1 MVKGF
6 NEFNNGSSNTNES
19 SFDNDNLVIGTE
31 AVNLNDIVENIS
43 VDDEEIEH
51 PLNENKVIE
60 YVQGQQG
67 YDGADGIQGE
77 VGPKGEQGIQGEV
90 GTKGSDGVD
99 GIDGKNGIDGIDGK
113 NGIDG
118 KDGADGIRGEVG
130 PKGEQGE
137 QGEQGVQGEMGLK
150 GSDGVDGKEG
160 LQGVQGL
167 QGEVGPKGSDGVQG
181 VQGIQGEVG
190 PKGEVGL
197 QGVQGLQG
205 TKGDK
210 GEVGPKG
217 EQGQKGEQGE
227 LTDAL
232 VNVTTP
238 LVYDKNKKSLSLD
251 NNWMQQIPLGQVG
264 GAIIGGGGSN
274 TRITLNGEDINRSS
288 SDINFTGTNI
298 NAVRGKKG
306 VIDVS
311 VTDPQSGVTGF
322 SMQSSDDG
330 VIEATKTFDFTQ
342 DTFVL
347 RADGGLNVA
356 LTKEGNTLQYRFT
369 LPKITGNVSAWNTAE
384 SNILASEGDIAD
396 LRDDVL
402 STSSASRNTME
413 VLLDMNGNKTVDTI
427 IDGGNF

>member
-77 VGPKGEQGIQGEV
+77 VGPKGEQGIQGE
-90 GTKGSDGVD
+90 
-99 GIDGKNGIDGIDGK
+99 
-113 NGIDG
+113 
-118 KDGADGIRGEVG
+118 
-130 PKGEQGE
+130 
-137 QGEQGVQGEMGLK
+137 MGLK

-181 VQGIQGEVG
+181 IQGIQGEVG

-356 LTKEGNTLQYRFT
+356 LTKEGNTLEYRFT
-369 LPKITGNVSAWNTAE
+369 LPKITSNVNTWNTSE
-384 SNILASEGDIAD
+384 SNILASEGDIAT

-402 STSSASRNTME
+402 STSSVSRNTME
-413 VLLDMNGNKTVDTI
+413 VLLDMNGNKIVDTI

>member
-77 VGPKGEQGIQGEV
+77 VGPKGEQGIQGE
-90 GTKGSDGVD
+90 
-99 GIDGKNGIDGIDGK
+99 
-113 NGIDG
+113 
-118 KDGADGIRGEVG
+118 
-130 PKGEQGE
+130 
-137 QGEQGVQGEMGLK
+137 MGLK

-181 VQGIQGEVG
+181 IQGIQGEVG

-210 GEVGPKG
+210 GEDGPKG
-217 EQGQKGEQGE
+217 EQGQRGEQGE

-322 SMQSSDDG
+322 SIQSSDDG
-330 VIEATKTFDFTQ
+330 VIKETKTFDFTQ
-342 DTFVL
+342 DTFEL
-347 RADGGLNVA
+347 RADGGLLIG
-356 LTKEGNTLQYRFT
+356 LTEEGNTLQYRFT
-369 LPKITGNVSAWNTAE
+369 LPKISRAVAAWQTAE
-384 SNILASEGDIAD
+384 SNIVASEGDIAD

-402 STSSASRNTME
+402 STSSVSRNTME
-413 VLLDMNGNKTVDTI
+413 VPLNMGGNKIIDTI

>member
-77 VGPKGEQGIQGEV
+77 VGPKGEQGI
-90 GTKGSDGVD
+90 
-99 GIDGKNGIDGIDGK
+99 
-113 NGIDG
+113 
-118 KDGADGIRGEVG
+118 
-130 PKGEQGE
+130 
-137 QGEQGVQGEMGLK
+137 QGEMGLK

-342 DTFVL
+342 DIFVI

-356 LTKEGNTLQYRFT
+356 LTKSGNTLQYGFT
-369 LPKITGNVSAWNTAE
+369 LPKITGNVGAWNTAE
-384 SNILASEGDIAD
+384 SNIVASEGDIAD

-402 STSSASRNTME
+402 STSSVSRNTME
-413 VLLDMNGNKTVDTI
+413 VPLDMNGNKIIDTI

>member
-77 VGPKGEQGIQGEV
+77 VGPKGEQGVQGEV
-90 GTKGSDGVD
+90 GPKGDD
-99 GIDGKNGIDGIDGK
+99 GIDGKNGTDGK
-113 NGIDG
+113 DAIDG
-118 KDGADGIRGEVG
+118 KDGADGIQGEVG

-137 QGEQGVQGEMGLK
+137 QGEVGPK
-150 GSDGVDGKEG
+150 GDDGIDGKEG

-217 EQGQKGEQGE
+217 EQGQKGEQGK

-311 VTDPQSGVTGF
+311 VTDPQGGATGF
-322 SMQSSDDG
+322 TCDHSDTG
-330 VIEATKTFDFTQ
+330 VVVSDSAKGFDFTQ
-342 DTFVL
+342 DTFTIRVN
-347 RADGGLNVA
+347 DPLNIS
-356 LTKEGNTLQYRFT
+356 LSNESNNLLYTIS
-369 LPKITGNVSAWNTAE
+369 LPKVTSGISAWQSSGTAMAE
-384 SNILASEGDIAD
+384 EAQLAD

-402 STSSASRNTME
+402 STTSVARNTME
-413 VLLDMNGNKTVDTI
+413 VLLDMNGNKI
-427 IDGGNF
+427 IDAVINGGNF